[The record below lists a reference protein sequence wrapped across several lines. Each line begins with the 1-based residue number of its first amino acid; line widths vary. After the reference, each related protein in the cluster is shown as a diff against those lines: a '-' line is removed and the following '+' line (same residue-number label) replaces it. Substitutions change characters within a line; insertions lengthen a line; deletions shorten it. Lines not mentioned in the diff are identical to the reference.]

1 MNADGSSGVN
11 VTADLAVAERGMFVG
26 GLAVAVAGVGV
37 GALGWVLRT
46 PRTRTGS
53 GGGEDAVGDAGSP
66 PDLPSYGPR
75 PTPPEVT
82 DR

>member
-1 MNADGSSGVN
+1 
-11 VTADLAVAERGMFVG
+11 MFVG
-26 GLAVAVAGVGV
+26 GLAVAVVGVGV
-37 GALGWVLRT
+37 AALGWVLRA
-46 PRTRTGS
+46 PRRTTGS
-53 GGGEDAVGDAGSP
+53 GGEGVIGESASP